1 MRKFLHMAG
10 GIAKKTLATAAK
22 LAKKLAL
29 ESRESEMRSSVSFP
43 LP

>member
-1 MRKFLHMAG
+1 VHIIEGAQRQ
-10 GIAKKTLATAAK
+10 ITSDT
-22 LAKKLAL
+22 AKKLAL